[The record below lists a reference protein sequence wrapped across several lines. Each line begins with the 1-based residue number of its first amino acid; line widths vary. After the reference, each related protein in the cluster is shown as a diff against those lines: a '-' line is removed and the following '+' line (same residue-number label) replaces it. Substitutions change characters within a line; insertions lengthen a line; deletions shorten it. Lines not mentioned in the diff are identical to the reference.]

1 MATEAEVKKLIDDL
15 NKARKAAGDTLQHAF
30 DAATFAAGPKKYFDD
45 LSKELINFNKNLK
58 TSLTS
63 LDEIAR
69 SWQRITDQVKE
80 NNTLLQ
86 GDARYAEA
94 SRQAY
99 SRINGIISQIA
110 DHATSVNELSAAQL
124 RLKRAELKE
133 EKELL
138 VATMKRVNEETEA
151 GAVRKRELEEEI
163 RLIDEAAEK
172 TTELI
177 KEQVNLNKYLK
188 NQTKEIENSLEKM
201 ITSKLE
207 AISLT
212 NVMKVYWNQM
222 MLISDLSYK
231 NQTQLGLTADAAGM
245 LTENIRQAS
254 MNMKNVDFEEAVNSN
269 LQLNEQLGTA
279 IQFSDQMI
287 ESQSKLQTLLGL
299 SAEEAAKMGEYTIL
313 TGKSQDDITKAMGK
327 SVDKTLNQKKVLSEV
342 LKVEGQLA
350 AQYKNDPI
358 LLTKAV
364 NTVTKLGM
372 TLQQAAGA
380 ANKLLDFESSIGNEL
395 EAELL
400 TGKDLN
406 LEKARYLALQGD
418 SAGAAKELMNQVGG
432 LAEFQDMNVLQQNAL
447 AQSVGMTT
455 DQLADSLK
463 KEEELRR
470 IRLDP
475 KQGAAAVTKVQELK
489 KAGQIA
495 EANALQ
501 EALANGQSLD
511 MAQKELTAKDEMV
524 KIQKKF
530 ATAFT
535 MFFAS
540 PAVKALGWVLNQIST
555 FVASDFGKWAL
566 GLAGGA
572 GALLAVGAGVIG
584 AIRAV
589 KNLFFGKR
597 GENESRPLFVR
608 MVGGMTDFLTGG
620 KKKGGGGGGSA
631 SMDLGGEGGL
641 AGLFKKGK
649 KGKGGFFKNVM
660 SSIASNVLGMDVGGE
675 GGGDAGGGGGGGGGG
690 PLTKSG
696 KPDMRYKAN
705 RMAAAGGGMADDAA
719 GAVAKAGGGGGFLG
733 KVGGFFG
740 GLTKKAGGL
749 LGKLNPM
756 SYLKK
761 LFTDKGLLKK
771 LLSKLPKIGSIAN
784 LAMTAYDLY
793 SKGSSAAEM
802 KEQGAS
808 YQDIGKQLIMTVGDL
823 GGTLLGGLL
832 GTVVPGAGNLIG
844 GMLGGLAGSS
854 LAGLIANNVNAE
866 GLGKSVVDIFGSGGG
881 PQPKKMA
888 KGGIVTTATT
898 ITAGEA
904 GAEAI
909 IPLTGPRG
917 PALLNKV
924 ASAGGGSSS
933 DMVAELRAIKV
944 LMQQILNKEGNV
956 TLDGVKVGTAL
967 SISARKLQ

>member
-30 DAATFAAGPKKYFDD
+30 DPATFAAGPKKYFDD

-269 LQLNEQLGTA
+269 LQLNDQLGTA

-313 TGKSQDDITKAMGK
+313 TGQSQDDITKAMGK

-432 LAEFQDMNVLQQNAL
+432 LVEFQNMNVLQQNAL

-455 DQLADSLK
+455 DELANSLK
-463 KEEELRR
+463 KEEELRK

-501 EALANGQSLD
+501 EAMANGQSLD
-511 MAQKELTAKDEMV
+511 MAEKELAAKDEMV
-524 KIQKKF
+524 KLQKKF

-540 PAVKALGWVLNQIST
+540 PAVTGLKWVLNGLSS
-555 FVASDFGKWAL
+555 FMASPAGKWIL

-572 GALLAVGAGVIG
+572 GALLALGAGVVG
-584 AIRAV
+584 AIRAIR
-589 KNLFFGKR
+589 NLFFGKR

-641 AGLFKKGK
+641 VGLFKKGK

-705 RMAAAGGGMADDAA
+705 KAAASVADTAT
-719 GAVAKAGGGGGFLG
+719 GGGGGLFG
-733 KVGGFFG
+733 KIGGFFG
-740 GLTKKAGGL
+740 NVGKKIGGIA
-749 LGKLNPM
+749 GKLNPM

-771 LLSKLPKIGSIAN
+771 LLSKLPKVGSIAN

-793 SKGSSAAEM
+793 GKGASAADL
-802 KEQGAS
+802 KEQGAG
-808 YQDIGKQLIMTVGDL
+808 YQDIGKEVVTTIGDL
-823 GGTLLGGLL
+823 GGSFLGGLL
-832 GTVVPGAGNLIG
+832 GSIIPGAGTLIG
-844 GMLGGLAGSS
+844 GMLGGLAGSG
-854 LAGLIANNVNAE
+854 LAGLIADNVNLD
-866 GLGKSVVDIFGSGGG
+866 GLGKSVVDIFGSGGK
-881 PQPKKMA
+881 PEPKKMA

-944 LMQQILNKEGNV
+944 LLQQILTKEGAV